1 MNPVRENAEYLLTKG
16 FFTLLR
22 FCPAPLI
29 YGLCRL
35 VAILFYALAA
45 KRRKITLRNLTI
57 AFPDRPAKEKVKIAR
72 KAYDHFGQMIAESA
86 MVLSGKIN
94 RDKLI
99 EMVDGGEMPRL
110 LELEKNSDKGILAIT
125 GHLGN
130 FELMSHYT
138 GTQSVRQGNVVA
150 RKGTNKLIDD
160 RIVTPMRES
169 FGNHVIYKHRA
180 LPNVARALKR
190 GEHVGLLIDI
200 KSNAKEGVPVTFF
213 GKETVA
219 IKSSAYLQIKL
230 NPLVVPIAM
239 IRTAPRRYKLV
250 AGDPIAWSDNGK
262 PLEEQIAE
270 LTQIHQ
276 AALEKLIRE
285 TPEQW
290 LWMHNR
296 WSIRS

>member
-1 MNPVRENAEYLLTKG
+1 MNPVREQAEYLLTKG

-22 FCPAPLI
+22 FCPAPVI
-29 YGLCRL
+29 YGLCRG
-35 VAILFYALAA
+35 VAALFYALAA
-45 KRRKITLRNLTI
+45 KRRSITLRNLSL
-57 AFPDRPAKEKVKIAR
+57 AFPELTAKERLKIAR

-94 RDKLI
+94 REQLI
-99 EMVDGGEMPRL
+99 AMVDGSEMPRL
-110 LELEKNSDKGILAIT
+110 LELERNSDKGILAIT

-138 GTQSVRQGNVVA
+138 GTQSIRQGNVVA
-150 RKGTNKLIDD
+150 RKGSNKLIDA

-200 KSNAKEGVPVTFF
+200 KSNRKEGVPVTFF

-230 NPLVVPIAM
+230 KPLVVPLAM
-239 IRTAPRRYKLV
+239 VRTAPRRYKLI
-250 AGDPIAWSDNGK
+250 AGEPIEWIDNGK
-262 PLEEQIAE
+262 PLDEQIKE

-276 AALEKLIRE
+276 ASLEKLIRE

-296 WSIRS
+296 WKI